1 MKKIRRYLSILL
13 ALTII
18 LGGMRFPCLSA
29 GAAERK
35 NQIQLKIGITK
46 FKAAFEDNKTTRAL
60 LKKFPVTYTMSE
72 LNGNEKYKYLSYELP
87 TNEKQVKKIHAG
99 DIMLYGSDC
108 IVIFYKDF
116 KTSYSYTRLG
126 KITEPSGLEKAVT
139 KGKVKVQ
146 FFLVKKKIALN
157 KTKLTL
163 EKGSSFRLKLL
174 NVKAKKVK
182 WSIQNK
188 KIATVK
194 NGKVNAKKK
203 GTTKVV
209 AKYGKKKYKCSLTV
223 TVPER
228 NQKKKSVATQ
238 FPDATR
244 ASEPEEPFQTEEP
257 KETPKVTET
266 PVQTEE
272 PKETPKVTETPVQ
285 TVEPKETPEV
295 TEGPVQTEQP
305 QEESRAM
312 MKMKIDGVEVSV
324 EWEDNE
330 SVKELKK
337 MAENGEITISMS
349 MYGGFEQVGPLG
361 ASLTRRDVQV
371 TTEPGDIV
379 LYSGSQI
386 VVFYGSNSW
395 AYTRLG
401 KIQGMTD
408 GELKNLLGNGNVTM
422 KIYC

>member
-18 LGGMRFPCLSA
+18 LGGMRFSCLSA
-29 GAAERK
+29 GAAEK
-35 NQIQLKIGITK
+35 KTQIQLKIGNTK

-60 LKKFPVTYTMSE
+60 LKKIPVTYTMSE

-87 TNEKQVKKIHAG
+87 TNEKQVKMIHAG

-146 FFLVKKKIALN
+146 FSVAKKKIALN

-223 TVPER
+223 TE
-228 NQKKKSVATQ
+228 KKKSVATQ
-238 FPDATR
+238 SPYATR

-257 KETPKVTET
+257 KETP
-266 PVQTEE
+266 VQTE
-272 PKETPKVTETPVQ
+272 
-285 TVEPKETPEV
+285 EPKETPEV

-386 VVFYGSNSW
+386 VVFYGSHSW

-401 KIQGMTD
+401 KIRGMTD

-422 KIYC
+422 KIY

>member
-1 MKKIRRYLSILL
+1 
-13 ALTII
+13 
-18 LGGMRFPCLSA
+18 
-29 GAAERK
+29 
-35 NQIQLKIGITK
+35 
-46 FKAAFEDNKTTRAL
+46 
-60 LKKFPVTYTMSE
+60 
-72 LNGNEKYKYLSYELP
+72 
-87 TNEKQVKKIHAG
+87 
-99 DIMLYGSDC
+99 MLYGSDC

-146 FFLVKKKIALN
+146 FSVAKKKIALN

-223 TVPER
+223 TE
-228 NQKKKSVATQ
+228 KKKNVATQ
-238 FPDATR
+238 SPYATR

-257 KETPKVTET
+257 KETP
-266 PVQTEE
+266 VQTE
-272 PKETPKVTETPVQ
+272 
-285 TVEPKETPEV
+285 EPKETPEV

-305 QEESRAM
+305 QEKSRAM

-386 VVFYGSNSW
+386 VVFYGSHSW

-401 KIQGMTD
+401 KIRGMTD

-422 KIYC
+422 KIY

>member
-18 LGGMRFPCLSA
+18 LGGMRFPYLSVE
-29 GAAERK
+29 AAEK
-35 NQIQLKIGITK
+35 KTQIQLKIGNTK
-46 FKAAFEDNKTTRAL
+46 FKAVFEDNKTTRAL

-87 TNEKQVKKIHAG
+87 TNEKQVKMIHAG

-126 KITEPSGLEKAVT
+126 KITEPSGLENAVM

-146 FFLVKKKIALN
+146 FSLAKKKIALN

-163 EKGSSFRLKLL
+163 EKGSSFRLTLL
-174 NVKAKKVK
+174 NVKAKNVK

-188 KIATVK
+188 KNATVK

-223 TVPER
+223 TE
-228 NQKKKSVATQ
+228 KKKSVATQ
-238 FPDATR
+238 SLDATR
-244 ASEPEEPFQTEEP
+244 ASEPE
-257 KETPKVTET
+257 
-266 PVQTEE
+266 
-272 PKETPKVTETPVQ
+272 
-285 TVEPKETPEV
+285 EPKETPEV

-361 ASLTRRDVQV
+361 ANISRQDIQM

-379 LYSGSQI
+379 LYSGNQI

-401 KIQGMTD
+401 KIRGMTD
-408 GELKNLLGNGNVTM
+408 GELKNLLGNGNVKM

>member
-18 LGGMRFPCLSA
+18 LGGMRFPYLSVE
-29 GAAERK
+29 AAEK
-35 NQIQLKIGITK
+35 KTQIQLKIGNTK
-46 FKAAFEDNKTTRAL
+46 FKAVFEDNKTTRAL

-87 TNEKQVKKIHAG
+87 TNEKQVKMIHAG

-126 KITEPSGLEKAVT
+126 KITEPSGLENAVM

-146 FFLVKKKIALN
+146 FSLAKKKIALN

-163 EKGSSFRLKLL
+163 EKGSSFRLTLL
-174 NVKAKKVK
+174 NVKAKNVK

-188 KIATVK
+188 KNATVK

-223 TVPER
+223 TE
-228 NQKKKSVATQ
+228 KKKSVATQ
-238 FPDATR
+238 SLDATR
-244 ASEPEEPFQTEEP
+244 ASEPE
-257 KETPKVTET
+257 
-266 PVQTEE
+266 
-272 PKETPKVTETPVQ
+272 
-285 TVEPKETPEV
+285 EPKETPEV

-361 ASLTRRDVQV
+361 ANISRQDIQM

-379 LYSGSQI
+379 LYSGNQI

-401 KIQGMTD
+401 KIRGMTD

>member
-1 MKKIRRYLSILL
+1 M
-13 ALTII
+13 
-18 LGGMRFPCLSA
+18 
-29 GAAERK
+29 
-35 NQIQLKIGITK
+35 
-46 FKAAFEDNKTTRAL
+46 
-60 LKKFPVTYTMSE
+60 
-72 LNGNEKYKYLSYELP
+72 
-87 TNEKQVKKIHAG
+87 
-99 DIMLYGSDC
+99 
-108 IVIFYKDF
+108 
-116 KTSYSYTRLG
+116 
-126 KITEPSGLEKAVT
+126 
-139 KGKVKVQ
+139 
-146 FFLVKKKIALN
+146 
-157 KTKLTL
+157 
-163 EKGSSFRLKLL
+163 
-174 NVKAKKVK
+174 
-182 WSIQNK
+182 
-188 KIATVK
+188 
-194 NGKVNAKKK
+194 NAKKK

-228 NQKKKSVATQ
+228 NQKKESVATQ
-238 FPDATR
+238 SPDATR

-266 PVQTEE
+266 PVQTE
-272 PKETPKVTETPVQ
+272 
-285 TVEPKETPEV
+285 EPKETPEV

>member
-1 MKKIRRYLSILL
+1 MKKMKMMAA
-13 ALTII
+13 ALT
-18 LGGMRFPCLSA
+18 
-29 GAAERK
+29 AAMAFSIAAVPALPQNTAYAAAK
-35 NQIQLKIGITK
+35 TV
-46 FKAAFEDNKTTRAL
+46 KANK
-60 LKKFPVTYTMSE
+60 
-72 LNGNEKYKYLSYELP
+72 KYK
-87 TNEKQVKKIHAG
+87 
-99 DIMLYGSDC
+99 
-108 IVIFYKDF
+108 
-116 KTSYSYTRLG
+116 
-126 KITEPSGLEKAVT
+126 
-139 KGKVKVQ
+139 
-146 FFLVKKKIALN
+146 
-157 KTKLTL
+157 
-163 EKGSSFRLKLL
+163 
-174 NVKAKKVK
+174 KAK
-182 WSIQNK
+182 
-188 KIATVK
+188 TV
-194 NGKVNAKKK
+194 KK

-223 TVPER
+223 TE
-228 NQKKKSVATQ
+228 KKKSVATQ
-238 FPDATR
+238 SLDATR
-244 ASEPEEPFQTEEP
+244 ASEPE
-257 KETPKVTET
+257 
-266 PVQTEE
+266 
-272 PKETPKVTETPVQ
+272 
-285 TVEPKETPEV
+285 EPKETPEV

-361 ASLTRRDVQV
+361 ANISRQDIQM

-379 LYSGSQI
+379 LYSGNQI

-401 KIQGMTD
+401 KIRGMTD